1 MEDSTSLQVD
11 IETFEESLLST
22 PGLVQR
28 TPLVY
33 LILLM
38 CNYSQTHRY
47 PMNLFP
53 KLNIS
58 IKHRQ
63 IGGQSM
69 RFALH
74 NRFWITVGCLLLWRK
89 IRWFQQSKCWLK
101 GSGSSDVWQVSVGP
115 TRASRLDPSLDQ
127 IVGMLTLSC
136 QHYWSHIQMRLNIS
150 VAKHLWKCVVSEAWS
165 SLASW
170 LQPRWVVEAPAQD
183 QSLRLTRGNLPE
195 QNPQHE
201 VIWVCVAD
209 LRSFERGPQKDFIWK
224 ATAKSCLLS
233 CFGGGRGGKNFPCF
247 AVIS

>member
-74 NRFWITVGCLLLWRK
+74 NRFWITVGCLLL
-89 IRWFQQSKCWLK
+89 
-101 GSGSSDVWQVSVGP
+101 
-115 TRASRLDPSLDQ
+115 
-127 IVGMLTLSC
+127 
-136 QHYWSHIQMRLNIS
+136 
-150 VAKHLWKCVVSEAWS
+150 
-165 SLASW
+165 
-170 LQPRWVVEAPAQD
+170 
-183 QSLRLTRGNLPE
+183 
-195 QNPQHE
+195 
-201 VIWVCVAD
+201 
-209 LRSFERGPQKDFIWK
+209 
-224 ATAKSCLLS
+224 
-233 CFGGGRGGKNFPCF
+233 
-247 AVIS
+247 